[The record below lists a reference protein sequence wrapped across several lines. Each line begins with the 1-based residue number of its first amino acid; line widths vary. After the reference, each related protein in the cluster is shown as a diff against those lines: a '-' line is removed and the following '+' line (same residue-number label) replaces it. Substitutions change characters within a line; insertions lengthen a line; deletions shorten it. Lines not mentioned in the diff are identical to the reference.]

1 VVARRRR
8 IDTSDR
14 LPRVKSFGRRRW
26 RMLMVEVRR
35 RMRDLCSMFVNE
47 DDVANDDDIIYMDC
61 GLCK

>member
-1 VVARRRR
+1 MVARRRR

-14 LPRVKSFGRRRW
+14 LPRVTSFGRRRW

-47 DDVANDDDIIYMDC
+47 DDVANDDGII
-61 GLCK
+61 